1 MGMIANKWDYFL
13 STENVHISVK
23 TMTDIQLNILKFI
36 KITC

>member
-13 STENVHISVK
+13 STENVHIL